1 MYSIL
6 RVFNMRLAF
15 LKVSRNAYIFKRTG
29 FIYIENVAS
38 NDWNTWITSSFEFRS
53 TNLHHSSMGKI
64 VRWKIFLTFAWS
76 FRTAWSMVLLF
87 CTVSI
92 YIFLKLK
99 IIFFLLL
106 LVLSFFFCCNIVQWT
121 LAFHCHNHYHRILR
135 IIMGTTVVHIYE
147 SSIILLALYSNYHR
161 LI

>member
-1 MYSIL
+1 MQLKMSFKYTIYNWESRSWI
-6 RVFNMRLAF
+6 FQIFSF
-15 LKVSRNAYIFKRTG
+15 LVCFFFYICSRRNKYFHPEKSRDISYYFH
-29 FIYIENVAS
+29 
-38 NDWNTWITSSFEFRS
+38 
-53 TNLHHSSMGKI
+53 L
-64 VRWKIFLTFAWS
+64 
-76 FRTAWSMVLLF
+76 LLF

-135 IIMGTTVVHIYE
+135 IIMGTTVVHTYE